1 MAQRRKKGVNRR
13 KKAGGG
19 GRPLV
24 ALLITVIV
32 LVLAFVTLE
41 KLKKGA
47 GEKPATAPKEE
58 VRQKMPPRPEPSS
71 AGQKGYSSAV
81 VAPAPKPA
89 KKAKQVSPGTVAII
103 VDDMGNS
110 VEEARALLAINLPV
124 TFSIIPGLPKAKAV
138 AEAVHAGGREV
149 MLHIPMEPKGY
160 EKKPFEKNG
169 LLLAQSDD
177 EIVRR
182 LDSYFRTVPYADGAN
197 NHMGSRFTE
206 DPAKMRTVLGVLK
219 GKGMFFIDSKTTSA
233 SVGEKLAREMGIET
247 ASRSFFLDNTQKVDA
262 IRKQLD
268 QAAAA
273 ARKHGSAIAICHPH
287 KPTIQALT
295 AAMPQLQK
303 EGITFV
309 TASQLVR

>member
-1 MAQRRKKGVNRR
+1 LAQRRKKGGNRR
-13 KKAGGG
+13 NKSGG
-19 GRPLV
+19 GRPLA
-24 ALLITVIV
+24 ALLITVIF
-32 LVLAFVTLE
+32 LVLGFVALE
-41 KLKKGA
+41 MLKKA
-47 GEKPATAPKEE
+47 PSEKPATSPKEE
-58 VRQKMPPRPEPSS
+58 VRQKMPPRLVTPP
-71 AGQKGYSSAV
+71 AAQKGYSSGV
-81 VAPAPKPA
+81 VAPAPRPA
-89 KKAKQVSPGTVAII
+89 KRAKQVGPGTVAII

-110 VEEARALLAINLPV
+110 VEEVRALLDINLPM

-138 AEAVHAGGREV
+138 AETAHGRGREV

-160 EKKPFEKNG
+160 ESKPFEKSG

-182 LDSYFRTVPYADGAN
+182 LDAYFRAVPYVVGAN

-206 DPAKMRTVLGVLK
+206 DRAKMRTVLGVLK
-219 GKGMFFIDSKTTSA
+219 GKGVFFIDSKTTPA

-247 ASRSFFLDNTQKVDA
+247 ASRSVFLDNTQDVAA

-273 ARKHGSAIAICHPH
+273 ARKRGSAIAICHPH
-287 KPTIQALT
+287 RATIQALT
-295 AAMPQLQK
+295 AAMPELQK

-309 TASQLVR
+309 AASELVR

>member
-1 MAQRRKKGVNRR
+1 MAQRRKKGSNRR
-13 KKAGGG
+13 KKGSS
-19 GRPLV
+19 GRPLA
-24 ALLITVIV
+24 ALLAVVIV
-32 LVLAFVTLE
+32 VVLVFVGLE
-41 KLKKGA
+41 MLKKTSS
-47 GEKPATAPKEE
+47 EKPAVTPKEE
-58 VRQKMPPRPEPSS
+58 VRQKMPPRPEPR
-71 AGQKGYSSAV
+71 AAEQKGYSSV
-81 VAPAPKPA
+81 VAPQPKPA
-89 KKAKQVSPGTVAII
+89 KKVKQAGAGNVAII

-110 VEEARALLAINLPV
+110 VEEVRALLAINLPV

-138 AEAVHAGGREV
+138 AEAAHGRGREV

-169 LLLAQSDD
+169 LLLAQSDE

-182 LDSYFRTVPYADGAN
+182 LDSYLQTVPYADGAN

-206 DPAKMRTVLGVLK
+206 DRGKMRTVLGVLK

-233 SVGEKLAREMGIET
+233 SVGEKLAREMGVET
-247 ASRSFFLDNTQKVDA
+247 ASRSVFLDNSQDVAA
-262 IRKQLD
+262 IRKQLN
-268 QAAAA
+268 QAAAV

-287 KPTIQALT
+287 KPTIQALS
-295 AAMPQLQK
+295 AAMPELQK